1 MVTMFAKHKV
11 GDYGQWKRVYDEV
24 QPLRKERGVTGASV
38 YRDPSDPNLIIITH
52 QFKDANAA
60 TAFAH
65 SDDLKSAMAN
75 AGVIGAPEFWF
86 GENIESTPN

>member
-11 GDYGQWKRVYDEV
+11 GDYGKWKRVYDEV
-24 QPLRKERGVTGASV
+24 QPIRKENGVTSASV
-38 YRDPSDPNLIIITH
+38 YRDASDPSLVIITH
-52 QFKDANAA
+52 QFKNLDAA

-65 SDDLKSAMAN
+65 SDALKSAMAN

-86 GENIESTPN
+86 GENIERTSN

>member
-11 GDYGQWKRVYDEV
+11 GDYGKWKRIYDEV
-24 QPLRKERGVTGASV
+24 RPLRKERGVTGASV

-52 QFKDANAA
+52 QFKDVNAA

-65 SDDLKSAMAN
+65 SDDLKSAMTN

-86 GENIESTPN
+86 GENIESTPS